1 MFKDRNIDIAIDNSV
16 ADPDPKDLNHFAGS
30 RSKIIVSNPE
40 PDLKH
45 IFKFFFWFIQK
56 EEIKLK

>member
-1 MFKDRNIDIAIDNSV
+1 MCKLLFKDRNIDIAIDNSV

-45 IFKFFFWFIQK
+45 IFKFFFGLSK
-56 EEIKLK
+56 KRK